1 MGISVMTAFRAGG
14 PFGVASIV
22 LTATLVASPGIAD
35 DRSPQAVPD
44 TSVKAAFLYNF
55 AKFTEWPALA
65 ADASIVAC
73 VVGDDGIADALVETV
88 RGQTIAGHALEVL
101 RPQERAVWRGCQLL
115 FVAAAEIRRSTA
127 ALDSIKTLPVLTVSD
142 GSGFS
147 QSGGIIELYVDG
159 GRIRFAINVDA
170 AGRSG
175 VRLSSRL
182 LGLAKIIRHAN
193 VE

>member
-1 MGISVMTAFRAGG
+1 MISALRAGG
-14 PFGVASIV
+14 RFGIASIV
-22 LTATLVASPGIAD
+22 LTATLVASPWIAD
-35 DRSPQAVPD
+35 DRNPQTVPD
-44 TSVKAAFLYNF
+44 TRVKAAFLFNF

-65 ADASIVAC
+65 AGAPIVAC
-73 VVGDDGIADALVETV
+73 VVGHDGIADALVETV

-101 RPQERAVWRGCQLL
+101 RPQESAVWRGCQLL

-142 GSGFS
+142 SSDFS

-170 AGRSG
+170 GGRSG

-182 LGLAKIIRHAN
+182 LGLAKIIRNAN
-193 VE
+193 VH